1 MACTSRRPEWVKTAL
16 GWVSTLRVACQAF
29 QSATI
34 RTQGLGFN
42 FFGFGVTGFGFRAG
56 ASEPSFVALLSRGLC
71 GIPLIGK
78 RGVWNVGLDGRS

>member
-1 MACTSRRPEWVKTAL
+1 MGQTAL

-29 QSATI
+29 QSATL